1 MDSFLSHQKMDL
13 EKFRHTG
20 ELSDITVIVDGTE
33 FKLHTFPL
41 IIKSEYF
48 KRAVAS
54 STTAAPYVIRLDN
67 EFPGGVQG
75 FNQLADYFYSI
86 PIAID
91 PKNLVALRSAARFT
105 ESHALETS
113 IDKRLDE
120 MLLLARA
127 KCDISSALALL
138 EHCKGEYQTWAT
150 QTGIVRKC
158 LECIVGSSTCGF
170 ALPSSKTDRELIDHL
185 PLEWM
190 IELIGLTEKKLA
202 ILPLVKHYLGVH
214 VLHPPQPANSTPRES
229 TQEDEHESAFTVVMR
244 HEDLSERTDDEKR
257 EILDQIVNALGRTLE
272 QMPLAWLHA
281 AYEKAVE
288 LKCNCQSILSSCI
301 TQVILHSAYLDRE
314 MKNLPDDVMN
324 KLFERISQHK
334 EEHTNDAPMLAKVTD
349 SHVTDVPSKR
359 MNDFLSSYP
368 RGLICTS
375 ISFVNGVL

>member
-1 MDSFLSHQKMDL
+1 MDL

-20 ELSDITVIVDGTE
+20 ELSDITVIIDGTE

-41 IIKSEYF
+41 MIKSEYF

-54 STTAAPYVIRLDN
+54 STTAAPYVIRLDD
-67 EFPGGVQG
+67 EFPGGVQV

-91 PKNLVALRSAARFT
+91 QKNLVALRSAARFT

-127 KCDISSALALL
+127 KCDISGALALL
-138 EHCKGEYQTWAT
+138 EHCKGEYQAWAK

-158 LECIVGSSTCGF
+158 LECIVGSSTCG
-170 ALPSSKTDRELIDHL
+170 ASLPFSKADRELIDHL

-190 IELIGLTEKKLA
+190 VQLIGLTEKKLT
-202 ILPLVKHYLGVH
+202 ILPLVKHYLSVH
-214 VLHPPQPANSTPRES
+214 VLHQSQPANSTPREAKP
-229 TQEDEHESAFTVVMR
+229 HESAFAPVMR
-244 HEDLSERTDDEKR
+244 HEDLSETTDDEKR
-257 EILDQIVNALGRTLE
+257 ETLDQIVNALDRTLE

-301 TQVILHSAYLDRE
+301 TQVILHSACLDRE
-314 MKNLPDDVMN
+314 MKNLPDDVMD

-349 SHVTDVPSKR
+349 PCVAGMPNERSP
-359 MNDFLSSYP
+359 F
-368 RGLICTS
+368 
-375 ISFVNGVL
+375 